1 MKLGEFEVPNQYP
14 QIISNN
20 KIEPILKRIRT
31 AARPEKLS
39 QELLATWGFTASNDR
54 AMPRVLKALGF
65 LSDSGEPTEY
75 YDRLRDTHE
84 WKRVLGE
91 RIRSTYSDLYAM
103 DPAIHSASES
113 EIRGAISRI
122 TGKDEETVRRYYLTF
137 KTLSSLADFD
147 PAPSISR
154 SRKSDAESAP
164 ITSEPIPAPPVSTS
178 LSPSTQASSS
188 TTHRKSEYHYNI
200 QIHLPVTTDISVYN
214 AIFKSLR
221 ENLGV

>member
-1 MKLGEFEVPNQYP
+1 MPNQYP

-31 AARPEKLS
+31 AAKPEKLN

-65 LSDSGEPTEY
+65 LSEGGEPTEF
-75 YDRLRDTHE
+75 YDRLRDTSD

-91 RIRSTYSDLYAM
+91 RIRLTYSDLYAM
-103 DPAIHSASES
+103 DPIIHNTPET
-113 EIRGAISRI
+113 EVKGVISRI

-137 KTLSSLADFD
+137 KALSALADFSTEAI
-147 PAPSISR
+147 PPLAP
-154 SRKSDAESAP
+154 RKSPEFQAP
-164 ITSEPIPAPPVSTS
+164 PPELPQAPIPAINIPTP
-178 LSPSTQASSS
+178 
-188 TTHRKSEYHYNI
+188 HRKTEYHYNI

>member
-1 MKLGEFEVPNQYP
+1 VPSQYP

-20 KIEPILKRIRT
+20 KIDSILKRIRT
-31 AARPEKLS
+31 AAKPEKLS
-39 QELLATWGFTASNDR
+39 QELLTTWGFTASNDR

-91 RIRSTYSDLYAM
+91 RVRSTYSDLYAM
-103 DPAIHSASES
+103 DPAIHGASES
-113 EIRGAISRI
+113 EIKGAISRI

-137 KTLSSLADFD
+137 KALSSLADFD
-147 PAPSISR
+147 PAPSTSK
-154 SRKSDAESAP
+154 SRKVDAEPA
-164 ITSEPIPAPPVSTS
+164 TVTLEPTPAPPAAAS
-178 LSPSTQASSS
+178 ASSIPLTS
-188 TTHRKSEYHYNI
+188 SIPHRKSEYHYNI